1 MHPALSLYFTG
12 ARDDLLEALRQKL
25 STPTLPPLSAG
36 EGERLDALDS
46 IVSDLI
52 LLNPTPKPGST
63 LGYVALAPAE
73 AVAVAVAVAL
83 APTLTFAMYSS
94 GLRRWLRAS
103 GASPLRLT
111 SPSSRRSP
119 SRAST
124 RSTTRSMGRAASSP
138 TCSTPGWWACAVR
151 YTCAIP
157 LPTILL
163 QELYLLQA
171 GHRRA

>member
-63 LGYVALAPAE
+63 LGYVALVPAPAP
-73 AVAVAVAVAL
+73 AVAVAL
-83 APTLTFAMYSS
+83 ALALA
-94 GLRRWLRAS
+94 LR
-103 GASPLRLT
+103 
-111 SPSSRRSP
+111 
-119 SRAST
+119 
-124 RSTTRSMGRAASSP
+124 
-138 TCSTPGWWACAVR
+138 
-151 YTCAIP
+151 
-157 LPTILL
+157 
-163 QELYLLQA
+163 
-171 GHRRA
+171 